1 MFTVNIISIGKLKES
16 YLRSAIDEYSK
27 RLSSFCKFNITELA
41 EQRLSDNPSE
51 RETLQCLDAE
61 GKAISSLIAKGSY
74 TVAMCIEGKMMSSE
88 EFAEL
93 FNDIAQSGKSTVN
106 FIIGSSF
113 GLSDEI
119 KKQADRKMSMSKM
132 TFPHQ
137 LARVM
142 LSEQIYRAFSINANM
157 KYHK

>member
-1 MFTVNIISIGKLKES
+1 MFTVNLIAIGKLKES
-16 YLRSAIDEYSK
+16 YLRSAVDEYSK
-27 RLSSFCKFNITELA
+27 RLGAFCKFNIIELS

-51 RETLQCLDAE
+51 SQTLSCLEAE
-61 GKAISSLIAKGSY
+61 GRAISSHIVKGSY
-74 TVAMCIEGKMMSSE
+74 TVAMCIEGRMMSSE
-88 EFAEL
+88 ELAQL
-93 FNDIAQSGKSTVN
+93 FESIAQSGKSTVN

-119 KKQADRKMSMSKM
+119 KKQADTRLSMSRM

-142 LSEQIYRAFSINANM
+142 LSEQIYRAFSINSNM